1 MAVTKVAGSL
11 MRGGERRGVGARTA
25 GADVE
30 REHAATTV
38 LVVTNTLRGGTGAH
52 IVRLLE
58 RLAES
63 RWQPMVLCHGSRD
76 FDPPATV
83 PLIDGSKRRRL
94 DRFPL
99 AQWRQLRAVHRLVRL
114 HRPALVHAFFFWP
127 IIYGRVLKRL
137 GIIRNLVENREDQ
150 GFIWSE
156 TDYRL
161 LRATATIPDRI
172 ICVSEAVRRVVL
184 EREGTP
190 ADRTVVIRNGIRLPA
205 GAPSRGELDAAR
217 AELGFGPEHRIVGMV
232 ANLDHAVKGARY
244 FVDAIPLIARR
255 IPEARFLVLGEGREK
270 AALGARAR
278 ELGVGDRVVFA
289 GFRSDVQRFYPIM
302 DVSVLTSLSEGLS
315 ITILESMSFG
325 IPVVA
330 TAVGGNPELVRDGES
345 GFLVPSKDVA
355 SFADAVVR
363 VLGDRALAERLGRAG
378 RTIVERDFALDTVAR
393 RYEQLYRDVLAN
405 RGSHAA

>member
-1 MAVTKVAGSL
+1 MTKVAGSL

-25 GADVE
+25 SADVE

-76 FDPPATV
+76 FDPSATV

-205 GAPSRGELDAAR
+205 GAPSPGELDAAR

-270 AALGARAR
+270 AALRARAR

-345 GFLVPSKDVA
+345 GFLVPPKDVA